1 MTAAF
6 KTPPKNRLFTE
17 TKPQRMFA
25 TIKPQVFLDS
35 LTLELFSPQIN
46 GFKAVLK
53 DDKGSVCRSMETD
66 CHQNSLTWNGL
77 NDLPYGVYTVELQSG
92 EKEMKVRLV
101 KRV

>member
-1 MTAAF
+1 
-6 KTPPKNRLFTE
+6 
-17 TKPQRMFA
+17 MFA

-53 DDKGSVCRSMETD
+53 DDKGSICRSMETD
-66 CHQNSLTWNGL
+66 SHHQNSLTWNGL

-92 EKEMKVRLV
+92 NDEMKVRLV

>member
-1 MTAAF
+1 
-6 KTPPKNRLFTE
+6 
-17 TKPQRMFA
+17 MFA

-35 LTLELFSPQIN
+35 LTLELFSPQNN

-53 DDKGSVCRSMETD
+53 DEKGSICRSMETD
-66 CHQNSLTWNGL
+66 SHHQHSLTWNGL